1 MMTNLFSPF
10 DPSTNSS
17 IFIKMNWLSILL
29 FMMILPKNMF
39 LKQSRWNKMTNT
51 IKKMLIKEFK
61 EISMNKQ
68 TLILSISLFTM
79 ILTMN
84 INSLFPYTFTPTGH
98 LSISMSMALPLWLM
112 STLFMMTKKTKKFL
126 AHMIP
131 QGTPKILMPFMIIIE
146 TVGIIIRP
154 ISLSVR
160 LTANLTAGHLI
171 MILLGENNKNMLTI
185 MFILIIQTMLMSF
198 ELAIS
203 IIQAYVFSTIS
214 VLYSSE
220 N

>member
-1 MMTNLFSPF
+1 MMMNLFSPF

-17 IFIKMNWLSILL
+17 LFSKMNWLSILL
-29 FMMILPKNMF
+29 ITIIMPKNMF
-39 LKQSRWNKMTNT
+39 IKQSRWSKKTNM
-51 IKKMLIKEFK
+51 IKKILIKEFK
-61 EISMNKQ
+61 EINMNKQ
-68 TLILSISLFTM
+68 TLILSISLFTI
-79 ILTMN
+79 ILTFN
-84 INSLFPYTFTPTGH
+84 INSLFPYTFTPTSH
-98 LSISMSMALPLWLM
+98 LSISLAMALPVWLM
-112 STLFMMTKKTKKFL
+112 STLFMLTKKTKMFL

-146 TVGIIIRP
+146 TVGMIIRP

-185 MFILIIQTMLMSF
+185 MLILIIQTMLMSF